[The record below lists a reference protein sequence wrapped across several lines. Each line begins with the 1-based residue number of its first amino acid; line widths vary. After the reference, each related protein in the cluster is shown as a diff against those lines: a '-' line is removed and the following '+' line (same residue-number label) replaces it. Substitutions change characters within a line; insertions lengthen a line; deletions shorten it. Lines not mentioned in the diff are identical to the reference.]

1 MYSNVTILLFSD
13 HQRDPDFCIVA
24 RVEAFIAGWGL
35 EEALKRAEAYREAG
49 ADAILMHSK
58 RSDANEI
65 EAFVKAWDNKV
76 IGIFVTHLIETWEG
90 KMGQADRYARDRE
103 PTAHRPR
110 SRANSITPSPITGKF
125 TL

>member
-1 MYSNVTILLFSD
+1 MCFIAD
-13 HQRDPDFCIVA
+13 HQKDPDFCIVA

-35 EEALKRAEAYREAG
+35 EEALKRAEAYRAAG

-76 IGIFVTHLIETWEG
+76 SYNNLL
-90 KMGQADRYARDRE
+90 D
-103 PTAHRPR
+103 
-110 SRANSITPSPITGKF
+110 NSILGVS
-125 TL
+125 